1 MTQKLTDSLKQ
12 QIKLQFI
19 EGYVD
24 EQNRRNYPSIDELSK
39 KHNVAIATLYRH
51 SKKEDWQ
58 NQKNEFQT
66 TIEDKIKQNRIND
79 FVKASERLDESCIQI
94 SQALLNSIGR
104 KLERQQNEFR
114 KSDRYEGLPNS
125 ELRDMSNTVLNAQKI
140 GKLALGEAQEI
151 SKVSANVTNDED
163 FQYLVD
169 EIQEINR
176 SRSERA
182 NHTMQ

>member
-94 SQALLNSIGR
+94 SQALLNTIGR

-114 KSDRYEGLPNS
+114 KSDTYEGLPNS

>member
-1 MTQKLTDSLKQ
+1 MKQKLTDNLKQ
-12 QIKLQFI
+12 EIKLQFI
-19 EGYVD
+19 EGYID
-24 EQNRRNYPSIDELSK
+24 EQNKRNYPSIDELSK

-66 TIEDKIKQNRIND
+66 TIEDKIKQNRITE
-79 FVKASERLDESCIQI
+79 FVKASERLDESCLQI

-104 KLERQQNEFR
+104 KLEKQQNEYR
-114 KSDRYEGLPNS
+114 KNQNHDGLPNS

-140 GKLALGEAQEI
+140 VKLALGEAQEI

-169 EIQEINR
+169 EIQKINR

-182 NHTMQ
+182 NHTIQ

>member
-66 TIEDKIKQNRIND
+66 TIEDKIKKNRIND

-114 KSDRYEGLPNS
+114 KSDTYEGLPNS

>member
-114 KSDRYEGLPNS
+114 KSDTYEGLPNS

>member
-24 EQNRRNYPSIDELSK
+24 EQNRRNFPSIDELSK

-114 KSDRYEGLPNS
+114 KSDTYEGLPNS